1 MSASRNCWSVGPVG
15 PEAAALLGPLHRD
28 AFAAGG
34 FQQWTDATLAGLLAA
49 PLTLALAAADTA
61 DGAAAGFVLGR
72 LVAGEAEIVT
82 LAVAPGRQ
90 GRGIGG
96 ALVGA
101 FLDAARAAAA
111 TRVVLEVAEDNAP
124 ARAVY
129 ARHGFLPAGRR
140 PGYYTRSGG
149 SGRVDALL
157 LAVGL
162 ASSGKGSPAR

>member
-1 MSASRNCWSVGPVG
+1 MSGWTIGPAG
-15 PEAAALLGPLHRD
+15 AEAAPLHGPLHRA

-49 PLTLALAAADTA
+49 PLTLALGAADAA
-61 DGAAAGFVLGR
+61 DGAAAGFILGR

-90 GRGIGG
+90 GGGIGG

-101 FLDAARAAAA
+101 FLDAARAAGA
-111 TRVVLEVAEDNAP
+111 TRAVLEVAEDNGP

-129 ARHGFLPAGRR
+129 ARHGFRPAGRR
-140 PGYYTRSGG
+140 PGYYARAGG
-149 SGRVDALL
+149 GRIDALL
-157 LAVGL
+157 LAIDL
-162 ASSGKGSPAR
+162 AACGKGSPAR